1 MGKYHEKERRISHL
15 DRKLKKMIFLGDSI
29 TDAGRFYDK
38 EGLGHGYVRLLA
50 DHLGEHAHLINR
62 GKDGFT
68 AYQIDRYLAMDCLEQ
83 KPDAVSILVGV
94 NDLIGTLN
102 GAGGYDAREYGR
114 ILRHILTRIQ
124 DSGTRHI
131 LVMEP
136 FLFPEPEEYRQLL
149 PLCKEFA
156 VETHRSAQENGALYL
171 PLQKIFA
178 RELQQRPAQTLTTD
192 GVHLT
197 SLGHRILADHW
208 LTLMKS
214 S

>member
-1 MGKYHEKERRISHL
+1 MGKYHKKERRISHL

-94 NDLIGTLN
+94 NDLFGTLN

-149 PLCKEFA
+149 PLCS
-156 VETHRSAQENGALYL
+156 SAPHKHSQPTA
-171 PLQKIFA
+171 F
-178 RELQQRPAQTLTTD
+178 T
-192 GVHLT
+192 
-197 SLGHRILADHW
+197 
-208 LTLMKS
+208 
-214 S
+214 